1 MGNSNMTYINFA
13 YVELV
18 GDWQLVSEDIHEDM
32 DIYEAREENAM
43 INVRIFDEKKT
54 SYYLKRGA
62 KIIIK
67 NNILKFN
74 KMDFSN

>member
-1 MGNSNMTYINFA
+1 MTYINFA

-18 GDWQLVSEDIHEDM
+18 GAWQLVSEDIHEDM

-54 SYYLKRGA
+54 SYYLKKGA
-62 KIIIK
+62 KIILK

-74 KMDFSN
+74 KIDFSK

>member
-1 MGNSNMTYINFA
+1 MTYINFA
-13 YVELV
+13 YVELA

-43 INVRIFDEKKT
+43 IHVRIFDEKKT
-54 SYYLKRGA
+54 SYYLKKGA

-74 KMDFSN
+74 KMDFSE

>member
-1 MGNSNMTYINFA
+1 MTYINFA

-18 GDWQLVSEDIHEDM
+18 GAWQFVSEDIHEDM

-54 SYYLKRGA
+54 SYYLKKGA
-62 KIIIK
+62 KIILK

-74 KMDFSN
+74 KMDFSK

>member
-1 MGNSNMTYINFA
+1 MTYINFA

-18 GDWQLVSEDIHEDM
+18 GDWELVSEDIHGDM
-32 DIYEAREENAM
+32 DIYEARETDAM

-54 SYYLKRGA
+54 SYYLKKGA
-62 KIIIK
+62 RIILR

-74 KMDFSN
+74 KMDFSS